1 MDALLFSPLSL
12 RGLTLRNRIVLSPML
27 TYSAVNGYTNDT
39 HLAHLAKFAVG
50 GAGLVM
56 VESTKIDPRGCST
69 PRDLGL
75 WKDEFIPGM
84 RRIVDLVKRYGAACG
99 IQLGHSGRK
108 ARRSVPWE
116 GRVPLREEP
125 GVDHGEPWE
134 LIGPSAVAHDE
145 KYQSPREMTQAD
157 IEEIVEAWSQGA
169 RRALEAGFDVLE
181 IHGAHGYLIH
191 QFLSETANRR
201 TDRYGGSLEN
211 RMRFAVEV
219 MRGVRRCWPE
229 EKPLFLRVS
238 AVDETG
244 WAIEDS
250 IALARTLAAHGVD
263 VIDCSAGGMLDARPA
278 GASPV
283 TYGYQVPYAQAIRRG
298 AGVKTMAVGLI
309 VHADQAEAI
318 LQAGD
323 ADLVALGRE
332 YLVNPNW
339 PLDAALKL
347 GVPAPYAQ
355 LPPVFGHYLGGR
367 SRAFAQLRHSTWQSG
382 LAAGGKTDANIG
394 REK

>member
-1 MDALLFSPLSL
+1 MDALLFSPLAI
-12 RGLTLRNRIVLSPML
+12 RGLTLRNRIALSPML
-27 TYSAVNGYTNDT
+27 TYSATNGYANDT

-75 WKDEFIPGM
+75 WKDEFVPGM
-84 RRIVDLVKRYGAACG
+84 RRIVELVKSYGAACG

-116 GRVPLREEP
+116 GRVPLTDECP
-125 GVDHGEPWE
+125 GVDHGERWE
-134 LIGPSAVAHDE
+134 LIGPSAIAHDAT
-145 KYQSPREMTQAD
+145 YQAPREMTQAD
-157 IEEIVEAWSQGA
+157 IAAMVEAWSQGA
-169 RRALEAGFDVLE
+169 RRAEEAGFDVVE

-191 QFLSETANRR
+191 QFLSASANRR
-201 TDRYGGSLEN
+201 TDRYGGPLEN

-219 MRGVRRCWPE
+219 ARGVRRRWPAH
-229 EKPLFLRVS
+229 KPLFLRVS

-244 WAIEDS
+244 WSIEDS
-250 IALARTLAAHGVD
+250 VVLARTLGEHGVD
-263 VIDCSAGGMLDARPA
+263 VIDCSTGGMADATPA
-278 GASPV
+278 ASPDC
-283 TYGYQVPYAQAIRRG
+283 YGYQVKYAQAIRRG
-298 AGVKTMAVGLI
+298 SGVKTMAVGLI

-339 PLDAALKL
+339 ALDAALKL

-355 LPPVFGHYLGGR
+355 LPPVFGHYLGR
-367 SRAFAQLRHSTWQSG
+367 RQRAFAGLRSSTCQTG
-382 LAAGGKTDANIG
+382 IDAAR
-394 REK
+394 RE

>member
-1 MDALLFSPLSL
+1 MEPLLFSPLTV

-27 TYSAVNGYTNDT
+27 TYSATNGYTNDT

-50 GAGLVM
+50 GAGLVF

-84 RRIVDLVKRYGAACG
+84 RRIVDLVKGYGAACA

-116 GRVPLREEP
+116 GRVPLASYP

-134 LIGPSAVAHDE
+134 LIAPSAIAHSE
-145 KYQSPREMTQAD
+145 HYQPPRAMTHAD
-157 IEEIVEAWSQGA
+157 IAELVEAWSQGA
-169 RRALEAGFDVLE
+169 RRAEEAGFDVLE

-191 QFLSETANRR
+191 QFLSAAANRR
-201 TDRYGGSLEN
+201 NDQYGGSLEN
-211 RMRFAVEV
+211 RLRFAVEV
-219 MRGVRRCWPE
+219 VRGVRRFWPQH
-229 EKPLFLRVS
+229 KPLFLRVS
-238 AVDETG
+238 AVDEIG
-244 WAIEDS
+244 WRIEDS
-250 IALARTLAAHGVD
+250 VALARTLHEHGVD
-263 VIDCSAGGMLDARPA
+263 VIDCSAGGMSDTAP
-278 GASPV
+278 SSNPV
-283 TYGYQVPYAQAIRRG
+283 AYGYQVKYASAIRKDS
-298 AGVKTMAVGLI
+298 GVMTMAVGMI
-309 VHADQAEAI
+309 VHGDQAEAI
-318 LQAGD
+318 LQAGE

-347 GVPAPYAQ
+347 GVSTPYSQ
-355 LPPVFGHYLGGR
+355 LPPVYGYYLERRKR
-367 SRAFAQLRHSTWQSG
+367 SYSELRHSTAQNG
-382 LAAGGKTDANIG
+382 LGKATQ
-394 REK
+394 R

>member
-1 MDALLFSPLSL
+1 MDALLFSPLSI

-27 TYSAVNGYTNDT
+27 TYSATNGYTNDT

-69 PRDLGL
+69 PRDTGL

-84 RRIVDLVKRYGAACG
+84 RRIVDLVKGYGAACG

-116 GRVPLREEP
+116 GRVPLRDFP

-134 LIGPSAVAHDE
+134 LIGPSPIAHDE
-145 KYQSPREMTQAD
+145 KYQSPREMTGAD
-157 IEEIVEAWSQGA
+157 IAEMVEAWSQGA
-169 RRALEAGFDVLE
+169 RRAEQAGFDVLE

-191 QFLSETANRR
+191 QFLSAHANRR
-201 TDRYGGSLEN
+201 TDQYGGSLEN

-219 MRGVRRCWPE
+219 VRGVRRYWPE
-229 EKPLFLRVS
+229 GKPLFLRVS
-238 AVDETG
+238 AVDEAG
-244 WAIEDS
+244 WSIEDS
-250 IALARTLAAHGVD
+250 IALAHTLGENGVD
-263 VIDCSAGGMLDARPA
+263 VIDCSTGGMLDARPA
-278 GASPV
+278 NSNPIC
-283 TYGYQVPYAQAIRRG
+283 YGYQVQYARAIRHG
-298 AGVKTMAVGLI
+298 AGVKTMAVGMI

-318 LQAGD
+318 LQGGE

-339 PLDAALKL
+339 ALDAALKL
-347 GVPAPYAQ
+347 GIAAPYAH
-355 LPPVFGHYLGGR
+355 LPAVFGHYLGGR
-367 SRAFAQLRHSTWQSG
+367 QRSFAGLRNSTWQTG
-382 LAAGGKTDANIG
+382 IKD
-394 REK
+394 

>member
-1 MDALLFSPLSL
+1 VF
-12 RGLTLRNRIVLSPML
+12 
-27 TYSAVNGYTNDT
+27 
-39 HLAHLAKFAVG
+39 
-50 GAGLVM
+50 

-75 WKDEFIPGM
+75 WKDEFVPGM
-84 RRIVDLVKRYGAACG
+84 KRIVDLVKSYGAACG

-116 GRVPLREEP
+116 GRVPLRDVP

-134 LIGPSAVAHDE
+134 LIAPSAIKHDANYE
-145 KYQSPREMTQAD
+145 SPREMTHAD
-157 IEEIVEAWSQGA
+157 IAEMVDAWSQGA
-169 RRALEAGFDVLE
+169 RRAVEAGFDVLE

-191 QFLSETANRR
+191 QFLSATANQR
-201 TDRYGGSLEN
+201 TDQYGGTLEN

-219 MRGVRRCWPE
+219 VRGVRRYWPA

-244 WAIEDS
+244 WTIEDS
-250 IALARTLAAHGVD
+250 VELARVLGEHGVD
-263 VIDCSAGGMLDARPA
+263 VIDCSAGGMSDTQP
-278 GASPV
+278 STNPV
-283 TYGYQVPYAQAIRRG
+283 CYGYQVKYAQAIRHG
-298 AGVKTMAVGLI
+298 SSVKSMAVGMI

-318 LQAGD
+318 LRDGE

-347 GVPAPYAQ
+347 GVATPYAQ
-355 LPPVFGHYLGGR
+355 LPPVFGHYLAR
-367 SRAFAQLRHSTWQSG
+367 RQRAFAPLRNSTWQKGIADES
-382 LAAGGKTDANIG
+382 T
-394 REK
+394 REN

>member
-1 MDALLFSPLSL
+1 MDALLFSPLTL
-12 RGLTLRNRIVLSPML
+12 RELTLRNRVVLSPML
-27 TYSAVNGYTNDT
+27 TYSATNGYTNDT

-75 WKDEFIPGM
+75 WKDDFVPGM
-84 RRIVDLVKRYGAACG
+84 RRIVELVKRYGAACG

-116 GRVPLREEP
+116 GRVPLRDYP

-134 LIGPSAVAHDE
+134 LIAPSAIAHDGTYE
-145 KYQSPREMTQAD
+145 APREMTPAD
-157 IEEIVEAWSQGA
+157 VAEIVETWSQGA
-169 RRALEAGFDVLE
+169 RRAHAAGFDVME

-191 QFLSETANRR
+191 QFLSATANRR

-219 MRGVRRCWPE
+219 VRGVRRNWPE
-229 EKPLFLRVS
+229 DKPLFLRVS

-244 WAIEDS
+244 WTIDDS
-250 IALARTLAAHGVD
+250 VALARALGENGVD
-263 VIDCSAGGMLDARPA
+263 VIDCSAGGMSDAQPA
-278 GASPV
+278 LNPV
-283 TYGYQVPYAQAIRRG
+283 RYGYQVPYAQAIRHG
-298 AGVKTMAVGLI
+298 SGVKTMAVGMI
-309 VHADQAEAI
+309 VHADQAEDI
-318 LQAGD
+318 LRAGA

-332 YLVNPNW
+332 FLVNPNW

-347 GVPAPYAQ
+347 GVSAPYAQ
-355 LPPVFGHYLGGR
+355 LPPVYGHYLGR
-367 SRAFAQLRHSTWQSG
+367 RQRAFAELRNSTWQ
-382 LAAGGKTDANIG
+382 AGIKG
-394 REK
+394 